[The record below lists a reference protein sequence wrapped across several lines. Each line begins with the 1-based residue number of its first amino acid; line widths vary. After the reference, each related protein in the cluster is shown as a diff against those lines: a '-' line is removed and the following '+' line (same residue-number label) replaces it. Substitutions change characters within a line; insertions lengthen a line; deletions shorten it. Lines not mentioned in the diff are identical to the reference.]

1 MPPSAVTRLARLRR
15 VGSGRLALVA
25 ELGDRGGAL
34 PTRINRLSVEG
45 NDVAMLHCRRGAA
58 ESCLRCGLG
67 HGAMNRC
74 HRDVDTALD
83 GMHGRHRAWAK
94 AHRRGWLACT
104 GDERLRSSQY
114 QEHDERL
121 RSSQYQEH
129 DENCQAAHE
138 INCSVA
144 GSSRIPLSTTVER
157 CQGWGY
163 SYRSMSAMRICEAR
177 EAGAMVAIVA
187 MTTTATSI
195 TTNAAGSNTKSAG
208 ITHWPKARTKR

>member
-1 MPPSAVTRLARLRR
+1 MPPSAVTSLARLRR

-25 ELGDRGGAL
+25 ELGDGGGAL
-34 PTRINRLSVEG
+34 PTRINRLSAEG
-45 NDVAMLHCRRGAA
+45 NDVAILHCRQGTA
-58 ESCLRCGLG
+58 ESCLRRGLG
-67 HGAMNRC
+67 HGTMNRC
-74 HRDVDTALD
+74 HGEVDTALD

-94 AHRRGWLACT
+94 AHRRGWLAST
-104 GDERLRSSQY
+104 GDERQRSSQC
-114 QEHDERL
+114 
-121 RSSQYQEH
+121 QEH

-144 GSSRIPLSTTVER
+144 GSSRSPLSTAVER
-157 CQGWGY
+157 GQEWGY

-195 TTNAAGSNTKSAG
+195 TTNAAGLKTKSTG